1 MSSSDVVL
9 YVSLAEMRS
18 TFQMCTDTSKV
29 IGLSDNS
36 MRYVFPDKWIQLNDT
51 SMNILNSSV
60 VTNAVTTTSSSQPY
74 EQNKLLVKHDFMRYI
89 SNSLFSTPYG
99 SDLFKTSPN

>member
-36 MRYVFPDKWIQLNDT
+36 MRYYVFPDKWIQLNDT
-51 SMNILNSSV
+51 SMNILNSSSHECGY
-60 VTNAVTTTSSSQPY
+60 NNHI
-74 EQNKLLVKHDFMRYI
+74 E
-89 SNSLFSTPYG
+89 STIRT
-99 SDLFKTSPN
+99 K

>member
-36 MRYVFPDKWIQLNDT
+36 MRYYVFNKWIQLND
-51 SMNILNSSV
+51 V
-60 VTNAVTTTSSSQPY
+60 Y
-74 EQNKLLVKHDFMRYI
+74 EHFKFKCSHECGCYNHVI
-89 SNSLFSTPYG
+89 ESTIRT
-99 SDLFKTSPN
+99 K

>member
-1 MSSSDVVL
+1 MSSDVVL

-36 MRYVFPDKWIQLNDT
+36 MRYYVFPDKWIQLNDT

-60 VTNAVTTTSSSQPY
+60 VTNAVLQPRHRVNHT
-74 EQNKLLVKHDFMRYI
+74 NKINYW
-89 SNSLFSTPYG
+89 
-99 SDLFKTSPN
+99 

>member
-36 MRYVFPDKWIQLNDT
+36 MRYYVFPDKWIQLNDT
-51 SMNILNSSV
+51 SMNILNSSA
-60 VTNAVTTTSSSQPY
+60 NAAYNHVI
-74 EQNKLLVKHDFMRYI
+74 E
-89 SNSLFSTPYG
+89 STIRT
-99 SDLFKTSPN
+99 K

>member
-36 MRYVFPDKWIQLNDT
+36 MRYYVFPDKWIQLNDT
-51 SMNILNSSV
+51 SMNILNSSSHECGYNHV
-60 VTNAVTTTSSSQPY
+60 I
-74 EQNKLLVKHDFMRYI
+74 E
-89 SNSLFSTPYG
+89 STIRT
-99 SDLFKTSPN
+99 K